1 MLFNAFMYFYIYDL
15 FVHSHLNFMIKRIIL
30 TPFQKF
36 VKIES
41 LSGILLFSATL
52 IAMIWANSGFSDS
65 YNSLWQYKIGV
76 GSETFQLTK
85 PLILWINDG
94 LMALFFFLIG
104 LEIKRELLIG
114 ELNGLRKA
122 MFPLFAAIGGMIFPL
137 LLFLFLNDSPQT
149 AQGWGIPMATD
160 IAFSLAILKLLGDR
174 VPLSLKIFLT
184 AFAIV
189 DDLGAVMVI
198 AIFYSGGVDW
208 LLILYALIPLL
219 ILSFIGFKGVYSKY
233 WTVILGVIIWVLFL
247 KSGIHPTI
255 AGVLVAFTVP
265 IRQKID
271 MQYFKENLSKIM
283 TGIAQSNNENVP
295 VLSNEQIGHMDDL
308 EDLTDKFTSPLQKLE
323 HRLHGWVA
331 YFIMPIFALANA
343 GVVFGTNMELNTS
356 LMMNIAIALF
366 LGKLVGVTLL
376 SWIGIKLKIAVLPE
390 DINFLQISGIA
401 ILAGVG
407 FTMSIFIAN
416 LAFVSNVIF
425 IDSAKVGILIGSV
438 ASGLVGYLILRWSG
452 GKEKGH

>member
-1 MLFNAFMYFYIYDL
+1 
-15 FVHSHLNFMIKRIIL
+15 MIKRIIL

-41 LSGILLFSATL
+41 LSGVLLFSATL
-52 IAMIWANSGFSDS
+52 IAMIWANSGFSES
-65 YNSLWQYKIGV
+65 YNSLWQYKIGI
-76 GSETFQLTK
+76 GSDAFQLTK
-85 PLILWINDG
+85 PLSLWINDG

-114 ELNGLRKA
+114 ELNEFRKA
-122 MFPLFAAIGGMIFPL
+122 IFPLFAALGGMLFPL
-137 LLFLFLNDSPQT
+137 ALFLFLNDRPQT
-149 AQGWGIPMATD
+149 APGWGIPMATD
-160 IAFSLAILKLLGDR
+160 IAFSLAILQLLGNR

-189 DDLGAVMVI
+189 DDLGAVLVI

-208 LLILYALIPLL
+208 FLILYSLIPFL
-219 ILSFIGFKGVYSKY
+219 ILSYLGFKGIYSKY
-233 WTVILGVIIWVLFL
+233 MTVILGFIIWLLFL

-271 MQYFKENLSKIM
+271 MNYFKENLSKIIE
-283 TGIAQSNNENVP
+283 GISQSNNEKVP
-295 VLSNEQIGHMDDL
+295 ILSKEQIGHMDDL
-308 EDLTDKFTSPLQKLE
+308 DDLTDKFTSPLQRLE

-331 YFIMPIFALANA
+331 YFIMPVFALANA
-343 GVVFGTNMELNTS
+343 GVVFSTNVDFDIP

-366 LGKLVGVTLL
+366 LGKLFGITLMSWLGVKLRLALL
-376 SWIGIKLKIAVLPE
+376 PG
-390 DINFLQISGIA
+390 DMNFVQVIGIA

-416 LAFVSNVIF
+416 LAFLDNAIL

-438 ASGLVGYLILRWSG
+438 VSGLVGYLVLRFSG
-452 GKEKGH
+452 GKKKDQ

>member
-1 MLFNAFMYFYIYDL
+1 
-15 FVHSHLNFMIKRIIL
+15 MIKRIIL

-41 LSGILLFSATL
+41 LSGVLLFSATL
-52 IAMIWANSGFSDS
+52 IAMIWANSGFSES
-65 YNSLWQYKIGV
+65 YNALWQYKIGI

-137 LLFLFLNDSPQT
+137 MLFLFLNDSPQT
-149 AQGWGIPMATD
+149 SQGWGIPMATD
-160 IAFSLAILKLLGDR
+160 IAFSLAILKLLGNR

-219 ILSFIGFKGVYSKY
+219 ILSFLGIKGIYSKY
-233 WTVILGVIIWVLFL
+233 WTIILGIIIWVLFL

-271 MQYFKENLSKIM
+271 MQSFKDNLLDIM
-283 TGIAQSNNENVP
+283 RGITKTNNENVP
-295 VLSNEQIGHMDDL
+295 VLSNEQLGYIDDL

-343 GVVFGTNMELNTS
+343 GVVFGSNMQLDAA
-356 LMMNIAIALF
+356 LIINIALALF
-366 LGKLVGVTLL
+366 VGKLLGVTLL
-376 SWIGIKLKIAVLPE
+376 SWLGVKLKMAELPE
-390 DINFLQISGIA
+390 DLNFFQISGIA

-416 LAFVSNVIF
+416 LAFANNVVF
-425 IDSAKVGILIGSV
+425 VDSAKVGILIGSV
-438 ASGLVGYLILRWSG
+438 VSGIVGYLVLRFTG
-452 GKEKGH
+452 ANKKGL